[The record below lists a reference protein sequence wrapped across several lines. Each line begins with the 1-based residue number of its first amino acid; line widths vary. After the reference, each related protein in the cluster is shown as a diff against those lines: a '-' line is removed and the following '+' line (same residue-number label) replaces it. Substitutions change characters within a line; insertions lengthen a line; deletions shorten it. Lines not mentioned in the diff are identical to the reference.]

1 MSEII
6 KLSLIICSKDRSQKL
21 ASCLEAI
28 SSEEMLQAKGELI
41 LVDNGST
48 DDTENIMYSF
58 QNKSQFPVHVI
69 KEPKIGL
76 SRARNRGLE
85 KARGEIII
93 FTDDDCYLSKNYL
106 VIASTIFDS
115 GEFDYCGGQIQCY
128 DKDDAKIA
136 VKYFK
141 KKAFIEPYT
150 FILAGTIQGANMIF
164 SRKVTKKIGFFDTM
178 FGHGASFACEDI
190 DYVARAAWA
199 GFRGAL
205 IPDLIVLHHH
215 GRRLPEDIKNIWKS
229 YEDGMVAYHMK
240 FILRGKL
247 IYLKNWYR
255 MFRKSKEAPIMKM
268 HAGREIKAVLRYLIT
283 IIVSFFKNCFV
294 K

>member
-1 MSEII
+1 MHEVPNI
-6 KLSLIICSKDRSQKL
+6 SLIICSKDRSQKL
-21 ASCLEAI
+21 AKCLESI

-41 LVDNGST
+41 LVDNGSI
-48 DDTENIMYSF
+48 DDTEKVMHDF
-58 QNKSQFPVHVI
+58 KNKSAFPVYII
-69 KEPKIGL
+69 KESTIGL

-85 KARGEIII
+85 VASGKAVA
-93 FTDDDCYLSKNYL
+93 FTDDDCYLGKNYL
-106 VIASTIFDS
+106 IIAITIFDS

-150 FILAGTIQGANMIF
+150 FIPAGTIQGANMIF
-164 SRKVTKKIGFFDTM
+164 SRKVIKKIGFFDTM
-178 FGHGASFACEDI
+178 FGHGAYFACEDI

-268 HAGREIKAVLRYLIT
+268 HTAREIKAILRYLIT